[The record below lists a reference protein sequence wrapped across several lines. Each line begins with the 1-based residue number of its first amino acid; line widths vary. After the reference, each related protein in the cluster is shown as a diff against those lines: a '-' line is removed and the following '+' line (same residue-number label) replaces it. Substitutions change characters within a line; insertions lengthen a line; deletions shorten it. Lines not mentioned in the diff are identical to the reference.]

1 MRLALYRSPRTP
13 RAAIIH
19 SGRPFS
25 GGPPVGAP
33 DPLDQNIED
42 DDKRGDDS
50 DHSFKSTMYKMF
62 EAAAT
67 TFASIAVLG

>member
-1 MRLALYRSPRTP
+1 M
-13 RAAIIH
+13 
-19 SGRPFS
+19 
-25 GGPPVGAP
+25 GAP
-33 DPLDQNIED
+33 DPLDQNFEE
-42 DDKRGDDS
+42 DDKRGNDS